1 MTEAKIEAALAAKVA
16 ALNLAGVKVFRT
28 FMEAAPDDEAVKE
41 MPEDAAFIDIVPENR
56 SQETWEIPQYDFPIN
71 VTLRSRIECDPTGA
85 AHFARVDA
93 LAGLLAAYC
102 GRNGAEN
109 ARADFAIP
117 NEFTP
122 HLVSL
127 GGGDNEIDRDEGF
140 RSWSQSIT
148 IRGYLS

>member
-1 MTEAKIEAALAAKVA
+1 MTEAKLEALLAAKVA

-28 FMEAAPDDEAVKE
+28 FMEATPDDDAVVE
-41 MPEDAAFIDIVPENR
+41 LPEDAAFVDIVPENR

-71 VTLRSRIECDPTGA
+71 LRLRSRIEGDLTGA

-93 LAGLLAAYC
+93 LNGLLTSYC
-102 GRNGAEN
+102 GRNGAAN
-109 ARADFAIP
+109 ARADFEIQ
-117 NEFTP
+117 NEFRP

-127 GGGDNEIDRDEGF
+127 GGGENEIDRDEGF

-148 IRGYLS
+148 IRGYLA